1 MACRLYLAD
10 NIVGR
15 HLNWTDLRQHGSRAR
30 IRGQLADSS
39 NVAAEHE
46 LGGGSKRRREARR
59 RRRGGGHARRA
70 SFARRARM
78 ASRRPDRARA
88 SAERRARRARGGE
101 AQREGSERRLLSP
114 RPERRAVSRY
124 SRTKFALL
132 RAVPT
137 GVCFFEK
144 TGTGPIG
151 TYLCV
156 VTCTPPTAVAPSAA
170 AFGDA
175 CACTACSVCSS
186 CSESI
191 WTHTGEYLVSSP
203 RARRRGLFF
212 ERAPLPPQLL

>member
-124 SRTKFALL
+124 SRTKFASRRSDECVFLRKDRDRTDRDVPVCCYLHSPDRGGAVRGRIRRCMRLHCVLRLQFLL
-132 RAVPT
+132 RVHLDP
-137 GVCFFEK
+137 
-144 TGTGPIG
+144 
-151 TYLCV
+151 
-156 VTCTPPTAVAPSAA
+156 
-170 AFGDA
+170 
-175 CACTACSVCSS
+175 
-186 CSESI
+186 
-191 WTHTGEYLVSSP
+191 H
-203 RARRRGLFF
+203 R
-212 ERAPLPPQLL
+212 